1 MDIQLIEKTN
11 ISMQLVIR
19 GVDVPFMNA
28 LRRIM
33 MAEVPSMA
41 VDDVVFI
48 ENSSVLH
55 DEVLAHRLGLV
66 PLVTDLDSYN
76 LPEKCTCKSE
86 FGCNLCRVTL
96 TLEAEASESIT
107 TIYTGDLKSE
117 DPHITPVSDK
127 IPLVKLAPGQKIKL
141 EAYARL
147 GTEMVHAKWQPVSVC
162 AYKYLPQINI
172 DEKLCNACEECVKI
186 CSKKVLVRDENKI
199 VPKNTI
205 ECTLCQD
212 CVKVCS
218 SPPAINVAWSDDSYV
233 FNIETDEVLP
243 PERIVLEALNILNRK
258 IDDLLG
264 QLTTK
269 NELLH

>member
-1 MDIQLIEKTN
+1 
-11 ISMQLVIR
+11 MQLVIR
-19 GVDVPFMNA
+19 GVDVSFMNA

-96 TLEAEASESIT
+96 TLEAEASENIK

-117 DPHITPVSDK
+117 DPHIIPVSDK

-147 GTEMVHAKWQPVSVC
+147 GTEMIHAKWQPVSVC

-186 CSKKVLVRDENKI
+186 CSKKILVRDENKI
-199 VPKNTI
+199 VPKNAI

-218 SPPAINVAWSDDSYV
+218 SPPAITVSWSDDSYV
-233 FNIETDEVLP
+233 LNIETDKVLP

-269 NELLH
+269 NEVLH

>member
-1 MDIQLIEKTN
+1 MTKVDIQLIEKTN
-11 ISMQLVIR
+11 VSMQLVIR

-41 VDDVVFI
+41 VDDVVI
-48 ENSSVLH
+48 VENSSVLH
-55 DEVLAHRLGLV
+55 DEILAHRLGLV

-96 TLEAEASESIT
+96 TLEAEASESIK

-117 DPHITPVSDK
+117 DPHITPVSVK

-147 GTEMVHAKWQPVSVC
+147 GTELVHAKWQPVSVC

-172 DEKLCNACEECVKI
+172 DEKLCTVCEECVKV
-186 CSKKVLVRDENKI
+186 CSKKILVRGETKI

-212 CVKVCS
+212 CVKVCT
-218 SPPAINVAWSDDSYV
+218 SPPALNVAGSDDSFV
-233 FNIETDEVLP
+233 LNIETDEVLP
-243 PERIVLEALNILNRK
+243 PERIVLEALNILNGK

-264 QLTTK
+264 QLTPK
-269 NELLH
+269 K